1 MTTPNPNSKPPD
13 SPFDV
18 YRILD
23 AAINRASEGLRVVED
38 FARMT
43 LADSHLSLLTK
54 QLRHGLTQAT
64 SLLDKQH
71 LLAARDTL
79 SDVGTNL
86 ALASEYCRTATEQV
100 ISANLARVQQSLRT
114 IEEYGKT
121 LSGELAKQVEQLR
134 YRSYTLEKAILQTL
148 SSSSA
153 LRDVRVYVLV
163 DGQESPDPFRTLI
176 RELVAAGA
184 DLLQLRDKRLE
195 ARDLLQRAAIL
206 REELRDSKVR
216 WIFNDRAD
224 LALASQADGVHL
236 GQDDLDPATARR
248 ILGPGKLI
256 GVSTHSI
263 EQARVA
269 VLAGADYI
277 GVGPVFPSR
286 TKEFSE
292 FVGLE
297 LVRSVAA
304 EITLPAFA
312 IGGIDEN
319 NAKLVCSAGLR
330 RVAVSGA
337 VTRSANLKQT
347 IAALRNSLNG

>member
-1 MTTPNPNSKPPD
+1 MTTPNPNSSD

-43 LADSHLSLLTK
+43 LADAHLSLLTK

-86 ALASEYCRTATEQV
+86 GLASEYCRTAAGQV
-100 ISANLARVQQSLRT
+100 ISANLSRVQQSLRT

-121 LSGELAKQVEQLR
+121 LSRELAQQVEQLR
-134 YRSYTLEKAILQTL
+134 YRAYTLEKAILQTL
-148 SSSSA
+148 TSSSTLS
-153 LRDVRVYVLV
+153 DVRVYVLL
-163 DGQESPDPFRTLI
+163 DGQDSPEKFRELA
-176 RELVAAGA
+176 RQLVAAGA

-195 ARDLLQRAAIL
+195 ARELLLRAAIL

-216 WIFNDRAD
+216 WIFNDRSD

-236 GQDDLDPATARR
+236 GQDDLDLNTARR
-248 ILGPGKLI
+248 ILGPGKII

-263 EQARVA
+263 EQARAA

-277 GVGPVFPSR
+277 GVGPVFPSQ
-286 TKEFSE
+286 TKEFTD

-297 LVRSVAA
+297 LVRSVAG

-312 IGGIDEN
+312 IGGIDESN
-319 NAKLVCSAGLR
+319 VQLVCSAGLR
-330 RVAVSGA
+330 RIAVSGA
-337 VTRSANLKQT
+337 VTRSGNLKQT
-347 IAALRNSLNG
+347 IAALKSTLNA

>member
-1 MTTPNPNSKPPD
+1 MTTPNSNSPD
-13 SPFDV
+13 HSFDV

-86 ALASEYCRTATEQV
+86 GLASEYCRTAAGQV

-121 LSGELAKQVEQLR
+121 LSGELAQQVEQLR

-148 SSSSA
+148 TSSST
-153 LRDVRVYVLV
+153 LRDARVYVLV
-163 DGQESPDPFRTLI
+163 DGCDSNEKFRELI
-176 RELVAAGA
+176 RNLVAAGA

-195 ARDLLQRAAIL
+195 ARELLQRAAIL
-206 REELRDSKVR
+206 REELRDTKVR

-236 GQDDLDPATARR
+236 GQDDLDLTTARR

-263 EQARVA
+263 EQARAA

-277 GVGPVFPSR
+277 GVGPVFPSQ
-286 TKEFSE
+286 TKEFAE
-292 FVGLE
+292 FVGLD
-297 LVRSVAA
+297 LVRAVAA

-312 IGGIDEN
+312 IGGIDEHN
-319 NAKLVCSAGLR
+319 VQMVCSAGLR
-330 RVAVSGA
+330 RIAVSGA
-337 VTRSANLKQT
+337 VTRSGNLKQT
-347 IAALRNSLNG
+347 IAALKSSLNA